1 MATTKENKGKGLA
14 SDEVI
19 QIEGD
24 VLPQSHPTTLE
35 KRKTISKMLDTGSIP
50 SRRGNKKPK
59 LGSFTLSK
67 SLIINVDPSIPPP
80 ASTQLSTTSQVTTT
94 PDANLSLNPLWTQ
107 KVLESPLSF
116 CNDLGTIYILSS
128 RGKTF

>member
-14 SDEVI
+14 SDEAV
-19 QIEGD
+19 QMEGD
-24 VLPQSHPTTLE
+24 VLTQSHPTTLE
-35 KRKTISKMLDTGSIP
+35 KRKTISKTLDTGSIP

-67 SLIINVDPSIPPP
+67 SLVIDVDPCIPPP

-107 KVLESPLSF
+107 QVLKSPPSF
-116 CNDLGTIYILSS
+116 CNDLGTIYIASS